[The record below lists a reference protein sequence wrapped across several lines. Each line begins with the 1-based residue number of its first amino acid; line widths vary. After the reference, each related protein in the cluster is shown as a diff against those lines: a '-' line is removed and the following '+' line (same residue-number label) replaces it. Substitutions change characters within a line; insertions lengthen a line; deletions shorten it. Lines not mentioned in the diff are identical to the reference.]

1 MHKTSS
7 FESQEGQRIL
17 CVDDDPDILRVVR
30 FTLENEGFEV
40 GTASSG
46 PEALDW
52 VRQHGLPHLAVV
64 DLMMPGMTGL
74 ELCNNLNRSS
84 DVPVIFLSAVDD
96 EPTIIQAID
105 TVAEDYVV
113 KPFRPLELAARVRR
127 VLRRLGDFAFTLE
140 PVTRVDDHLAI
151 DFAHQEAYVDSQR
164 VALTPT
170 ETKILH
176 ILMRS
181 ARRTVRSDF
190 LLRRIWPLEEV
201 YEDTLR
207 VHVHRLRHKIE
218 PEPGRPRYLITQRG
232 AGYSFFEPT

>member
-1 MHKTSS
+1 M
-7 FESQEGQRIL
+7 SQERIAPPAAQRIL
-17 CVDDDPDILRVVR
+17 CVDDDPDILQVVR
-30 FTLENEGFEV
+30 LTLENEGFLV
-40 GTASSG
+40 ATAASG
-46 PEALDW
+46 PAALEW
-52 VRQHGLPHLAVV
+52 IRKNGLPHLAVV

-74 ELCNNLNRSS
+74 ELCQEINRSC
-84 DVPVIFLSAVDD
+84 DLPFIFLSAVDD
-96 EPTIIQAID
+96 EPTVIRAID

-127 VLRRLGDFAFTLE
+127 VLRRLGDFSFTLA
-140 PVTRVDDHLAI
+140 PVTTIDANLAI
-151 DFAHQEAYVDSQR
+151 DFAHQEALVQGRR
-164 VALTPT
+164 VTLTPI

-190 LLRRIWPLEEV
+190 LLRRVWPLEEV

-218 PEPGRPRYLITQRG
+218 PEPGQPRYLITQRG
-232 AGYSFFEPT
+232 AGYSFFEPA

>member
-1 MHKTSS
+1 MDTDN
-7 FESQEGQRIL
+7 QGNRRIL
-17 CVDDDPDILRVVR
+17 CIDDDPDILRIVR
-30 FTLENEGFEV
+30 LTLENEGFEV
-40 GTASSG
+40 GTATSG
-46 PEALDW
+46 PEALAW
-52 VRQHGLPHLAVV
+52 IRQNGLPHLAVV

-74 ELCNNLNRSS
+74 ELCQVINRSC
-84 DVPVIFLSAVDD
+84 DLPFIFLSAVDD
-96 EPTIIQAID
+96 EPTVIQAID
-105 TVAEDYVV
+105 SVAEDYVV

-140 PVTRVDDHLAI
+140 PLTKVDDHLAI
-151 DFAHQEAYVDSQR
+151 DFARQEAVVGGQKT
-164 VALTPT
+164 ALTPT

-218 PEPGRPRYLITQRG
+218 PNPASPRYLITQRG
-232 AGYSFFEPT
+232 TGYSFLEPS